1 MKLNLAVLSLISILI
16 LSSCEQKKEE
26 SLTDNLLMATLYNY
40 YATEYKA
47 LTHQAFNVAKD
58 RLMVTRLHNPKTKNL
73 AIVVDID
80 ETILDNSPYEA
91 KMILDEKGY
100 DSDSWNEWC
109 DLAAAE
115 AVPGALEF
123 LKYADSLDFQIFY
136 LSNRKKEFNQTSTI
150 VNLRKLGFPQMDED
164 HFLLR
169 DAERSKVKRRK
180 AILKKHKIVMLV
192 GDNLGDFYQDSD
204 ILSERAEL
212 FEDHKDLFGSK
223 FIMLPNAMYGAWVP
237 SIGLNNTK
245 NSADSLLKIM
255 IKPYQ
260 E

>member
-1 MKLNLAVLSLISILI
+1 MKLNLAVLFLISILI

-26 SLTDNLLMATLYNY
+26 SVTDDLLMATLYNY

-47 LTHQAFNVAKD
+47 LTYQAFNVAKN

-91 KMILDEKGY
+91 KMILENEGY
-100 DSDSWNEWC
+100 ESDSWNEWC

-123 LKYADSLDFQIFY
+123 LKYADSLDFHIFY
-136 LSNRKKEFNQTSTI
+136 LSNRKKEFTQASSIT
-150 VNLRKLGFPQMDED
+150 NLRKLGFPQLDED
-164 HFLLR
+164 HFFLR
-169 DAERSKVKRRK
+169 DGERSKVKRRK
-180 AILKKHKIVMLV
+180 AISKKYKIVILA
-192 GDNLGDFYQDSD
+192 GDNLGDFYEDSD
-204 ILSERAEL
+204 IFSEREQL
-212 FEDHKDLFGSK
+212 FDEHKKLFGSK

-245 NSADSLLKIM
+245 SSADSLLKIM
-255 IKPYQ
+255 VKPYQ
-260 E
+260 K